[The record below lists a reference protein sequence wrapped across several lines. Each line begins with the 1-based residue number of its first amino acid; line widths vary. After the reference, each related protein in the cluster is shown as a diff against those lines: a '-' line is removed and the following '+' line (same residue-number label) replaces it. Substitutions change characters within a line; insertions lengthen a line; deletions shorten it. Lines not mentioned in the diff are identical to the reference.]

1 MKKIT
6 WLLLIFSLAATTS
19 AELSKVGSCGA
30 QFLKIGVGSRYQA
43 MGEASVAVAND
54 VYSMYWNPAGLADI
68 EDWSFGFTRVNWF
81 MDIDVDYVGIAHYF
95 DDVGV
100 VGVSVSVLSM
110 DDQEITT
117 FEQQTGTGD
126 FYSASSYCVGL
137 SYARQLT
144 NRFAFGGSLK
154 YVGERIH
161 NENAS
166 TYAFDFGT
174 LLYTGYRSLR
184 MGMSIS
190 NMGPELQFSGSD
202 LDISYDER
210 EGEGNNNPIGA
221 QVKTTSYDMPMMF
234 RVGMAYDMEM
244 GANAMMTISGELK
257 HPSDMQQQGALGTE
271 LVFSDK
277 YFLRA
282 GYKFRYDEE
291 GLTIGGGLSTQM
303 SNSTTMIIDYAW
315 QDFGRLESTQR
326 FSIGFAF

>member
-1 MKKIT
+1 M
-6 WLLLIFSLAATTS
+6 SLAATTS

-43 MGEASVAVAND
+43 MGEASVAVTND
-54 VYSMYWNPAGLADI
+54 VYAMYWNPAGLVEI
-68 EDWSFGFTRVNWF
+68 KDWSFGFTRANWF
-81 MDIDVDYVGIAHYF
+81 LDINMDYAGMAHYF
-95 DDVGV
+95 EDVGV
-100 VGVSVSVLSM
+100 VGVSATVLSM

-117 FEQQTGTGD
+117 FEQQTGSGD

-137 SYARQLT
+137 SFARQLT
-144 NRFAFGGSLK
+144 GRFAFGGSFK
-154 YVGERIH
+154 YIGERIH

-166 TYAFDFGT
+166 AYAFDFGT

-184 MGMSIS
+184 MGMSIT

-202 LDISYDER
+202 LDINYDER
-210 EGEGNNNPIGA
+210 EGEGTNSPIGA
-221 QVKTTSYDMPMMF
+221 QVKTTPYDMPMMF
-234 RVGMAYDMEM
+234 RVGMAYDIEM
-244 GANAMMTISGELK
+244 GANTLMTVSGEVK

-271 LVFSDK
+271 LGFSDK

-291 GLTIGGGLSTQM
+291 GLTLGGGLSTRL
-303 SNSTTMIIDYAW
+303 SNSTTMVIDYAW

-326 FSIGFAF
+326 FSLGFAF